1 MSSRCRERTAA
12 AALLVAVALAAFGA
26 AGCKRE
32 TRRFREVPPT
42 GADVAAVAATGKNPY
57 EENAWAVSEGQRF
70 FDAYNCSGCH
80 AHGGGGMGPALMDT
94 VWLYGSEP
102 KQVAASIVEGRP
114 NGMPA
119 FRDRIPEPQVWQL
132 VAYVRSLSGLQ
143 PKPPVTSARPDHMQY
158 RQQELPTASQRRAAD
173 R

>member
-1 MSSRCRERTAA
+1 MCSRCRERAA
-12 AALLVAVALAAFGA
+12 ATALLAAVALALLGA
-26 AGCKRE
+26 AGCRRE
-32 TRRFREVPPT
+32 ARRFREAPPT
-42 GADVAAVAATGKNPY
+42 GADVGAVAVAGKNPY

-94 VWLYGSEP
+94 LWLYGSAP
-102 KQVAASIVEGRP
+102 AQVAASILDGRP
-114 NGMPA
+114 NGMPS
-119 FRDRIPEPQVWQL
+119 FRGRIPDPQVWQL

-143 PKPPVTSARPDHMQY
+143 PKPPVASARPDHMQY
-158 RQQELPTASQRRAAD
+158 RQQVPPTTSQRPAAD